1 MYLFESISVPGH
13 SFPWRRT
20 GRRILLCWLILPV
33 QQVSAAKLAALGA
46 SARQMPALSGLPGP
60 DSAEGQEPDVRE
72 QWPVAALPGFVE
84 PPVCATYLVSQSV
97 SVLPVLLVGS
107 ELSIAARLPV

>member
-1 MYLFESISVPGH
+1 M
-13 SFPWRRT
+13 
-20 GRRILLCWLILPV
+20 
-33 QQVSAAKLAALGA
+33 QQVSAARLAAPGVVA
-46 SARQMPALSGLPGP
+46 WQMPALSGLPGP

-72 QWPVAALPGFVE
+72 QWPVAALSGFVV
-84 PPVCATYLVSQSV
+84 PPVCAAYLVLQSV